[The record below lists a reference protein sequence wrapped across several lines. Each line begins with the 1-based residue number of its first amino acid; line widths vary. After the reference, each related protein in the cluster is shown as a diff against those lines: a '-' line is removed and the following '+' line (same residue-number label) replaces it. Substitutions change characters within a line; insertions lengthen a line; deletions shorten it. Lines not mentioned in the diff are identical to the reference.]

1 MKCLLCFSKFKDQ
14 KDLLNHYVTYHNVDE
29 NNWFFQ
35 KLFQI
40 KDKRLLKRCLRCD
53 KFLETEKQKT
63 VHNFV
68 KHYEDGKTIPYEEKP
83 LDVLRLASLMIYSIE
98 FRKHQIFYD
107 FYNSE
112 LCVKNLFKNVRYR
125 FKAGSKKWFKCS
137 FVTENIQ
144 KSLYLGL
151 QPIINSRY
159 WTNATH
165 DSVYF
170 IDFIFF
176 GLKQDILSR
185 VIINGMPGSSW
196 YFKRFISLAVKILDD
211 EAEAVI

>member
-137 FVTENIQ
+137 FVIENIQ

-185 VIINGMPGSSW
+185 VIINGMSGSSW

>member
-1 MKCLLCFSKFKDQ
+1 MNLENIK
-14 KDLLNHYVTYHNVDE
+14 NV
-29 NNWFFQ
+29 
-35 KLFQI
+35 
-40 KDKRLLKRCLRCD
+40 
-53 KFLETEKQKT
+53 
-63 VHNFV
+63 
-68 KHYEDGKTIPYEEKP
+68 
-83 LDVLRLASLMIYSIE
+83 
-98 FRKHQIFYD
+98 YD

-112 LCVKNLFKNVRYR
+112 LCVENFFRNVRCR

-137 FVTENIQ
+137 VVIENIQ

-159 WTNATH
+159 WTNATY

-170 IDFIFF
+170 NDFIFF

-185 VIINGMPGSSW
+185 VIINGMSGSSG

-211 EAEAVI
+211 EVEAVI